1 MTSDVNND
9 ERKPQ
14 AWQNIFVR
22 VAAAA
27 VLLFL
32 AGWIVRLNAKAN
44 DLVEQREELAREVDE
59 YAEKVEELEDQLARP
74 YDDEYIK
81 NVAREKLG
89 LRMPDEIIFY
99 NELIK

>member
-1 MTSDVNND
+1 MTSDINTD
-9 ERKPQ
+9 EKRPQ

-22 VAAAA
+22 VASAA

-32 AGWIVRLNAKAN
+32 AGSIVRLNAKAN
-44 DLVEQREELAREVDE
+44 DLVQQRDELAKQVAD
-59 YAEKVEELEDQLARP
+59 YAEEVEELEDQLARP

-81 NVAREKLG
+81 SVAREKLG
-89 LRMPDEIIFY
+89 LRMPDEILFY

>member
-1 MTSDVNND
+1 MTSEANY

-22 VAAAA
+22 IASVA
-27 VLLFL
+27 VILFL
-32 AGWIVRLNAKAN
+32 IGSIIRLNAKAN
-44 DLVEQREELAREVDE
+44 DIVEQRDELEKQVND
-59 YAEKVEELEDQLARP
+59 YAEEVEELEDQLARP

>member
-1 MTSDVNND
+1 MTQEQTN
-9 ERKPQ
+9 ERKQQ

-22 VAAAA
+22 IASVA
-27 VLLFL
+27 LILFL
-32 AGWIVRLNAKAN
+32 IASIVRLNAKAN
-44 DLVEQREELAREVDE
+44 DLVEQRDELAKQVDK
-59 YAEKVEELEDQLARP
+59 YAEEVEELEDQLARP